1 MAEPLLSVNDLT
13 VSFKTD
19 DGQVKAVRG
28 VDFTVGVGEV
38 LAIVGESGSG
48 KSVTAMSI
56 LQLLPPSAQIAGEV
70 SWKGENLLE
79 VSPNRIREVRGG
91 EISMIFQDPLTA
103 LNPVYRVGD
112 QIVEMIHAHEKVSK
126 KEARARAI
134 EMLDLVGIPQPSK
147 RVDQY
152 THEFSGGMRQ
162 RAMIAMAL
170 SCNPQLIIADEPTTA
185 LDVTVQAQVLEL
197 LTDLAE
203 RLGTAVV
210 LITHDLG
217 VVAGMADR
225 VTVMYAGRMVESGS
239 TDDIFD
245 VTAHPYT
252 HGLLSSLPRL
262 DAGVDAPLVPIGGQ
276 PPSMLAPPPG
286 CSFHP
291 RCPFA
296 LESAGCMTEVPPN
309 VERNPGHVSACH
321 RADEL
326 MAEGALDRRRLVAS
340 GVAATD
346 PAASQN
352 GGVAVHG
359 PSPVAS
365 TDVTSASVLKEQD
378 QDEA

>member
-1 MAEPLLSVNDLT
+1 MAEPLLRVSDLNVN
-13 VSFKTD
+13 FRTD
-19 DGQVKAVRG
+19 DGAVQAVRG
-28 VDFTVGVGEV
+28 VDFTVDAGKV

-56 LQLLPPSAQIAGEV
+56 LQLLPPSAQITGEV
-70 SWKGENLLE
+70 AWKGENLLE
-79 VSPNRIREVRGG
+79 VPPNRIRAVRGG

-103 LNPVYRVGD
+103 LNPVYKVGD
-112 QIVEMIHAHEKVSK
+112 QIVEMIQVHGRVSR
-126 KEARARAI
+126 KEARDRAI

-170 SCNPQLIIADEPTTA
+170 SCDPQLIIADEPTTA

-197 LTDLAE
+197 LTDLAD

-225 VTVMYAGRMVESGS
+225 VTVMYAGRMVEAGT
-239 TDDIFD
+239 TDDVFD
-245 VTAHPYT
+245 RTAHPYT

-262 DAGVDAPLVPIGGQ
+262 DAEVDAPLVPIGGQ
-276 PPSMLAPPPG
+276 PPSMLNPPPG

-296 LESAGCMTEVPPN
+296 QAESGCMTEVPPTL
-309 VERNPGHVSACH
+309 ERHPGHVSACH

-326 MAEGALDRRRLVAS
+326 LAAGALDRRLVAVGAGAS
-340 GVAATD
+340 GASGISAAD
-346 PAASQN
+346 VS
-352 GGVAVHG
+352 
-359 PSPVAS
+359 S
-365 TDVTSASVLKEQD
+365 TDVAAAGFESTDPLDGSQGER
-378 QDEA
+378 